1 MATASNT
8 QFKVENGLLVVGGNA
23 NLDVNT
29 TITSTLSATANL
41 SFTGKVVSN
50 FIPNSDDT
58 YTLGNTSLRWLI
70 NASTIT
76 ANTLN
81 ASSNV
86 WVFGT
91 AATFNANTGVANA
104 TDVITTQAAHGFSTG
119 EYVQYTTSTGNT
131 ALSGLTNASLY
142 YVVST
147 PSATT
152 LTLSATYGGAQVNI
166 TASATSET
174 GHNLT
179 PVRIILSPNGSIF
192 APANSSI
199 ANVGSLRVLGVSTLT
214 GAATLSNTISVT
226 GTATVN
232 GALTVNNT
240 AAVGN
245 TTITGFANVSS
256 TLNVTAAATVN
267 GAFTVNNTAAVGNTT
282 ITGFANITSTLTVGG
297 AVTVNGSLVL
307 NNTAALGNTTIAGF
321 ANIVGTAATFN
332 ALTGVANTTEYIT
345 TTSAHGFSNGD
356 LVRYIVSAG
365 NTVVTGLANATNY
378 YVINANTTAFQLST
392 APGGAAIGL
401 TATVSQ
407 TGHTLTP
414 QRVSLTTAG
423 NIESPIG
430 LANVGSLRVLGA
442 AIVNGTLTVAGNA
455 TFDTDL
461 LYLDA
466 TNNLIGLK
474 NTAPLS
480 TDLVTVGGNVVFN
493 AANTTGVRLITSNT
507 SYNTS
512 ITLMANTTN
521 SRFTFTTWGGSNSS
535 VDDGG
540 YLLNLVNS
548 TSTYAGLLI
557 NLNKFEYLSGNV
569 AHKGNFGIYN
579 VSGTRVGP

>member
-58 YTLGNTSLRWLI
+58 YSLGNTSLRWI
-70 NASTIT
+70 VNASTIT

-104 TDVITTQAAHGFSTG
+104 TDVITTQSAHGFSTG

-147 PSATT
+147 PTATS

-192 APANSSI
+192 APASASV
-199 ANVGSLRVLGVSTLT
+199 ANVGTLRVLGSTIMT
-214 GAATLSNTISVT
+214 GNL
-226 GTATVN
+226 
-232 GALTVNNT
+232 
-240 AAVGN
+240 AV
-245 TTITGFANVSS
+245 
-256 TLNVTAAATVN
+256 
-267 GAFTVNNTAAVGNTT
+267 
-282 ITGFANITSTLTVGG
+282 
-297 AVTVNGSLVL
+297 
-307 NNTAALGNTTIAGF
+307 
-321 ANIVGTAATFN
+321 
-332 ALTGVANTTEYIT
+332 
-345 TTSAHGFSNGD
+345 
-356 LVRYIVSAG
+356 
-365 NTVVTGLANATNY
+365 
-378 YVINANTTAFQLST
+378 
-392 APGGAAIGL
+392 
-401 TATVSQ
+401 
-407 TGHTLTP
+407 
-414 QRVSLTTAG
+414 
-423 NIESPIG
+423 
-430 LANVGSLRVLGA
+430 
-442 AIVNGTLTVAGNA
+442 
-455 TFDTDL
+455 DTDL
-461 LYLDA
+461 LFIDA
-466 TNNLIGLK
+466 VNNSIGLK

-521 SRFTFTTWGGSNSS
+521 SRFTFTTWGSSNSS
-535 VDDGG
+535 VNDGG

-569 AHKGNFGIYN
+569 AHKGNFGIYD